1 MPNIYAMEREDE
13 EPYGALEPPP
23 TGWRSLWIVRW
34 TKSKIVNPLI
44 VILSRGTEPK
54 QLAFSAALGFT
65 LGVFPIYGVTAL
77 LCGVAMAVL
86 GTKCNGPTLI
96 LANLLA
102 TPFEFSLMIPFLR
115 VGETLVGASAFP
127 LTKDALWQA
136 LSGKASGDLFRAIG
150 HAIFGWSVAGPF
162 LCVLLYFALL
172 PLIRWS
178 QQKLG
183 GQERV
188 PSERVVLL
196 NEEVLLG
203 KKDLGE

>member
-1 MPNIYAMEREDE
+1 MLFR
-13 EPYGALEPPP
+13 
-23 TGWRSLWIVRW
+23 
-34 TKSKIVNPLI
+34 
-44 VILSRGTEPK
+44 RGTEPK

-77 LCGVAMAVL
+77 LCGVAMAIL

-115 VGETLVGASAFP
+115 VGETLVGASPFA

-136 LSGKASGDLFRAIG
+136 ITGKASGDLLFAIG
-150 HAIFGWSVAGPF
+150 HALLGWLVTGPF
-162 LCVLLYFALL
+162 LCLALYSVLL
-172 PLIRWS
+172 PLTRWS
-178 QQKLG
+178 QQRFG
-183 GQERV
+183 GQDRV

-203 KKDLGE
+203 KKDRSKIHLTG